1 MGTITKRIYTS
12 WSVVDGQGKALTG
25 AIKTKA
31 FAQEKL
37 AELKLAGHTS
47 ARLKKRTDT
56 EMFQV
61 RIRRAIIGRTLTETF
76 DTFKKADAWMRET
89 EGEIAMRRYV
99 DYSIA
104 DSKTL
109 ADLFDEYSSQ
119 LTSAVSSAEVDRK
132 RMGKIR
138 RHPIALIRL
147 SALKNTDFHEYSK
160 VRLNGGYVER
170 LADGTLSEPWAPIKG
185 STLKKELE
193 LMTRVI
199 NHAVR
204 RGGVHLPF
212 NPCAADKVERP
223 KKQEGDERKRRLQ
236 DFTPEDVQEKVAE
249 IGAVRRKI
257 RVRADVEYELSTE
270 VGQFLGAT
278 KNEQQ
283 LMLRAARY
291 PQWFRPRKKNIT
303 QATQMAREKA
313 NQKALVKARLRDRR
327 RLWAILSFA
336 LETAMRRG
344 EIVKLRWEDVHLDYK
359 VGYVELPA
367 SITKNG
373 SSRII
378 PLTLRAR
385 RILLT
390 QPRASETVFSTNENI
405 IKLAYRRLRE
415 ITGLKDLRLHDLRHE
430 ATSRFFERTD
440 LRAEEIG
447 LVTGHKDRR
456 MLMRYYNLR
465 PHAFIDRFAESF
477 RKKSE

>member
-147 SALKNTDFHEYSK
+147 SALKNTDFHEYSMH
-160 VRLNGGYVER
+160 
-170 LADGTLSEPWAPIKG
+170 LACT
-185 STLKKELE
+185 T
-193 LMTRVI
+193 
-199 NHAVR
+199 
-204 RGGVHLPF
+204 HLF
-212 NPCAADKVERP
+212 
-223 KKQEGDERKRRLQ
+223 
-236 DFTPEDVQEKVAE
+236 
-249 IGAVRRKI
+249 
-257 RVRADVEYELSTE
+257 
-270 VGQFLGAT
+270 
-278 KNEQQ
+278 
-283 LMLRAARY
+283 
-291 PQWFRPRKKNIT
+291 
-303 QATQMAREKA
+303 
-313 NQKALVKARLRDRR
+313 
-327 RLWAILSFA
+327 
-336 LETAMRRG
+336 
-344 EIVKLRWEDVHLDYK
+344 
-359 VGYVELPA
+359 
-367 SITKNG
+367 
-373 SSRII
+373 
-378 PLTLRAR
+378 
-385 RILLT
+385 
-390 QPRASETVFSTNENI
+390 
-405 IKLAYRRLRE
+405 
-415 ITGLKDLRLHDLRHE
+415 
-430 ATSRFFERTD
+430 
-440 LRAEEIG
+440 
-447 LVTGHKDRR
+447 
-456 MLMRYYNLR
+456 
-465 PHAFIDRFAESF
+465 
-477 RKKSE
+477 